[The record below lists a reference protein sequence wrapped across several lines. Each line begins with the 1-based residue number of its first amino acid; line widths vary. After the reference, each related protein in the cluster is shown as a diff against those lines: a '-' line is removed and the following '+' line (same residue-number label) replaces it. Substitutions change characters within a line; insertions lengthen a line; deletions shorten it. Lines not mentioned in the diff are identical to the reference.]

1 MSKIKLMNIFAGK
14 TPTER
19 NKIIAAGVLGL
30 MSLFSLYLAFGG
42 SIFSSRK
49 TTVSVT
55 TSPTPTPSPANA
67 SSLTPVRMSQEEVYL
82 EYQTTP
88 VVYEPGWFG
97 APDPG
102 RNIFAFYEPPPPT
115 PYVTPP
121 EKPTPP
127 PTPPPT
133 PEPPPQTIRFIT
145 PQSVYAGSKTF
156 RLDVSGDGFTPET
169 RIIFNGSQLPTV
181 YLSPQQLSA
190 EIPSSMILG
199 EGPRQILTSTPD
211 GKLYSNPFT
220 MNIEAPPKPKF
231 QYIGMIA
238 RKHYNND
245 TAYFQ
250 EEGNNKEPTGAR
262 LNDVVGDRFRIVSI
276 SAKEVVLEDVSL
288 GFRHKLALYDPPPG
302 QGRPSGNNFP
312 SRPPTSYQQYTP
324 PNPQQYI
331 QPQIPVQ
338 QQEIP
343 GIPSNIPRYNPTP
356 GNQQRPPSNRQR
368 QKDDDDD
375 DDPDD
380 GDGRPE

>member
-1 MSKIKLMNIFAGK
+1 MNIFAGK
-14 TPTER
+14 SPTER
-19 NKIIAAGVLGL
+19 NKIIAAAVLGV

-49 TTVSVT
+49 TTVAVT
-55 TSPTPTPSPANA
+55 TSPTPTPSPTNA
-67 SSLTPVRMSQEEVYL
+67 SDTNPVRMSEDEVYL

-88 VVYEPGWFG
+88 IIYTPGWFG

-115 PYVTPP
+115 PYVPPTPGPIKTPP
-121 EKPTPP
+121 TPTPP
-127 PTPPPT
+127 P
-133 PEPPPQTIRFIT
+133 PPPQTVAFVT

-156 RLDVSGDGFTPET
+156 RLDVQGSGFTPET
-169 RIIFNGSQLPTV
+169 RIIFNGSELPTIYV
-181 YLSPQQLSA
+181 NPQQLSA
-190 EIPSSMILG
+190 EIPSNLILG
-199 EGPRQILTSTPD
+199 EGPRQIMTGTPD
-211 GKLYSNPFT
+211 GKLYSNPFQ
-220 MNIEAPPKPKF
+220 MNVEAPPKPKF

-245 TAYFQ
+245 VAYFQ
-250 EEGNNKEPTGAR
+250 EENAAPDKAPKGAR
-262 LNDVVGDRFRIVSI
+262 LNDVVGDRFRVISI

-288 GFRHKLALYDPPPG
+288 GFRHKLALYNPPPG
-302 QGRPSGNNFP
+302 QSRPSGGNFP
-312 SRPPTSYQQYTP
+312 SRPQNNYQQYVP
-324 PNPQQYI
+324 PQPQQYV
-331 QPQIPVQ
+331 QPQYPA

-343 GIPSNIPRYNPTP
+343 GIPNNIPRYNPTP
-356 GNQQRPPSNRQR
+356 NPNTNQQRPANRQR